1 MAPLEEMLVFR
12 MFLLTDFVISCVSIN
27 IPTIGVSVLLDGLR
41 KGFSRALLVC
51 YLAYTFRIKQLLG
64 STWLIFIS
72 P

>member
-12 MFLLTDFVISCVSIN
+12 MFLSTDFVISCVSIN
-27 IPTIGVSVLLDGLR
+27 VPTIGVSVLLNGLS

-51 YLAYTFRIKQLLG
+51 YLAYTFMIKQLLG
-64 STWLIFIS
+64 SSWLIFIS